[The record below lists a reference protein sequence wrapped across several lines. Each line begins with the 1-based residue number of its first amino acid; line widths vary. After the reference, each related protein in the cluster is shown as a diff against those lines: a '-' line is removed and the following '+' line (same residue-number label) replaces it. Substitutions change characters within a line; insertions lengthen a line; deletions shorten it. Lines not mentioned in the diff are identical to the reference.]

1 MSSHKKVILAKLSLN
16 SGCVS
21 VIWCMLPTQEPLGR
35 SWLLSFATVA
45 TESVNRQSHSWLIML
60 EFGFCCLFFFSLLI
74 SKKKKQYFL
83 LIWFIVSAFSFISFP
98 CPIICS
104 ASLCGPHIMRVYFP
118 RVKPPLVPR
127 VSWKGGCFLWFL
139 SVGSWVCRFLEK
151 KGPWGSL
158 KTSPYSTAEGEEEL
172 SGFPKSYS

>member
-1 MSSHKKVILAKLSLN
+1 MCLCDLMYAPYPGAPGKKLATFVCYCSNRICKQTEPFLVDNVGIWIL
-16 SGCVS
+16 
-21 VIWCMLPTQEPLGR
+21 LP
-35 SWLLSFATVA
+35 
-45 TESVNRQSHSWLIML
+45 
-60 EFGFCCLFFFSLLI
+60 FFFSLLI